1 MEAEAWESEW
11 WRAPRPLGPGP
22 PEEEP
27 PREAAAAA
35 CPAAGAGEAAP
46 APSSSRAEA
55 ERVEGFLHRAA
66 RQRLRP
72 WAAPG
77 AGEHPQWHSYWS
89 GRMRRE
95 AEQASAAAAAA
106 APPPEPAGAV
116 LGSTPAAAEERRV
129 RQGGRE
135 LVLRRLSREPAV
147 WAVENLLSD
156 EDCERL
162 VAHGRRFCGA
172 PEGWAPEQL
181 GTARTAAVKRLEP
194 GNWVDDGVRALVS
207 ERLRG
212 LAPFGAE
219 AGDVAQ
225 IAYTAPEPWEA
236 AGEGAGKQSRLSI
249 GLHLDTNHRQQDR
262 FCTVLCYLNDVAAG
276 GHTVFPCVDPRVAD
290 HGRRL
295 AREGYRSTSDACDI
309 RVEGDGVAVRAVA
322 ATPSAAALVEAAEA
336 SPAALRV
343 RPRRG
348 LGVVFFNMARPDAAA
363 AAGEANGLSWHG
375 GAAVTGDG
383 TGEDGGAGGKW
394 TLQAFLELPED
405 LKGAGNNARLKAVLD
420 AVG

>member
-1 MEAEAWESEW
+1 MAEAEAWW
-11 WRAPRPLGPGP
+11 ARPPS
-22 PEEEP
+22 EP
-27 PREAAAAA
+27 PGEGAAAAF
-35 CPAAGAGEAAP
+35 PAAAASPAP
-46 APSSSRAEA
+46 APSSSQAEA

-72 WAAPG
+72 WAAQG

-89 GRMRRE
+89 GRMHRE
-95 AEQASAAAAAA
+95 AEQASAAAA
-106 APPPEPAGAV
+106 APPPEPAGAAR
-116 LGSTPAAAEERRV
+116 GSTPAAAEERRV

-181 GTARTAAVKRLEP
+181 GAARTAAVKRLEP

-236 AGEGAGKQSRLSI
+236 TGEGAGNEEDGAGGQCRLSI
-249 GLHLDTNHRQQDR
+249 GLHLDTNHRQEYR

-276 GHTVFPCVDPRVAD
+276 GHTVFPCVDPCVVD
-290 HGRRL
+290 HGRHL

-336 SPAALRV
+336 SPAALRI

-348 LGVVFFNMARPDAAA
+348 LGVVFFNMARPDATAA
-363 AAGEANGLSWHG
+363 PGEPDGLSWHG

-405 LKGAGNNARLKAVLD
+405 LKGAGNKARLKAALD